1 MAIGTPW
8 ETSAEGRDCFPFGDF
23 LVFRWTVN
31 WVDPSTRLRKSSE
44 CRPPGLT
51 RAIFEYK
58 LAKKLDFS
66 LKTFGFSLKP
76 FRRSL
81 KSWRGP
87 RRSAAGDGEGPP
99 GPPLP
104 KGDPQQPP
112 HGMAHFEGGTST
124 SCDDRDFAAI
134 PPGLRVSFFRGAAAQ
149 RGVAPSSC
157 GVSTGSPPRRRGPKL
172 RPLLW
177 RSQ

>member
-1 MAIGTPW
+1 MVFIFANTCVPCGDQALYGIFLLI
-8 ETSAEGRDCFPFGDF
+8 SAA
-23 LVFRWTVN
+23 N
-31 WVDPSTRLRKSSE
+31 
-44 CRPPGLT
+44 PGN
-51 RAIFEYK
+51 IK

-66 LKTFGFSLKP
+66 LKTFGFSLKS

-81 KSWRGP
+81 KSWRG
-87 RRSAAGDGEGPP
+87 RGGAAAGDEEGPP

-112 HGMAHFEGGTST
+112 HGMAHFKGGTST

-134 PPGLRVSFFRGAAAQ
+134 SPGLRVSFLRGAATQ

-177 RSQ
+177 CFQ